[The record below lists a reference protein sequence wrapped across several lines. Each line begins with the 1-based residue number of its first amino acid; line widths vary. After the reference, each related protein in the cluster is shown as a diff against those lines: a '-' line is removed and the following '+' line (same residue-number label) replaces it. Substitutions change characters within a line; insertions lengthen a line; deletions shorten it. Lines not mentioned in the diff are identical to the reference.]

1 MGGDSMSDRIEA
13 MDVRLRAVEG
23 AIIDLAS
30 TTRMVRIII
39 AVMLAGL
46 GLDVQEMI

>member
-39 AVMLAGL
+39 AVMLA
-46 GLDVQEMI
+46 V